1 MPMYLIDYWP
11 RGTVIV
17 ILIAL
22 QILSDD
28 IPSFFLLS
36 FHFFFCL
43 VWRRFMEIS
52 VDSIYLFGS
61 TTSDDPFTM
70 NCKYCDGTP

>member
-28 IPSFFLLS
+28 IPSFFLS
-36 FHFFFCL
+36 PEFPFFFF
-43 VWRRFMEIS
+43 V
-52 VDSIYLFGS
+52 
-61 TTSDDPFTM
+61 
-70 NCKYCDGTP
+70 